1 LINIFFLW
9 GYFLKSYIDDIIK
22 IEPLSRVDPVKNT
35 GEVKPLKE
43 GPSGPFFNDLLLE
56 NIKKFLRSSKV

>member
-1 LINIFFLW
+1 
-9 GYFLKSYIDDIIK
+9 LKSYIDDIIK